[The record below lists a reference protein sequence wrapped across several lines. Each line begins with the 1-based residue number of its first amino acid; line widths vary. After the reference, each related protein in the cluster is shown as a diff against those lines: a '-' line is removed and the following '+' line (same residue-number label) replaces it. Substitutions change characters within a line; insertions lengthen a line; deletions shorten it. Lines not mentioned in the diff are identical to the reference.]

1 MSVPYPEITGAL
13 LAGGRATRMGGF
25 PKGLLSLEGRPLLGR
40 SLDLFARLFGGA
52 LLVTNDPATYRAF
65 EVATAPDLIEGR
77 GGPGGLHAALSA
89 ARTPWVFLAGCDMP
103 HLSAAGIA
111 LLASRRGRAK
121 AVVPSW
127 GGRLEPLHALWSR
140 EALPLIG
147 QALLEGEP
155 SLWRL
160 TTLVEAV
167 IVEDEDWAKVD
178 PRGLAFQNAN
188 TEAEAARLGL
198 TR

>member
-1 MSVPYPEITGAL
+1 VTVPYPEISGAL
-13 LAGGRATRMGGF
+13 LAGGRATRMGGVA
-25 PKGLLSLEGRPLLGR
+25 KGLLSLDGRPLLGR

-52 LLVTNDPATYRAF
+52 LLVTNDPAPYRAF
-65 EVATAPDLIEGR
+65 DVATAPDLILGR
-77 GGPGGLHAALSA
+77 GAPGGLHAALSA
-89 ARTPWVFLAGCDMP
+89 ATTPWIFLAGCDMP
-103 HLSAAGIA
+103 FLSAEGIA
-111 LLASRRGRAK
+111 LLASRRGAAR

-127 GGRLEPLHALWSR
+127 RGRLEPLHSLWSR

-147 QALLEGEP
+147 PALLAGEP

-160 TTLVEAV
+160 ATLTGAV

-178 PRGLAFQNAN
+178 PQGLAFQNAN

-198 TR
+198 TW